1 MAKAEGNVMLEGS
14 LNNMTFYKKNGKN
27 FVRRKGGVSK
37 ERIATDPNY
46 VRTRENNNEFSLCTA
61 AGKTLRLALGSLVFK
76 AKDNRL
82 SGRMLQDMYKIKNFD
97 TVSPRGQRQVN
108 IGLTT
113 PEGKLALAGFDF
125 NANAR
130 LNNVLFAP
138 YELDIPSGKVTIA
151 DLIPLE
157 QLLYPQGATNVGLQ
171 CGILGID
178 FETGVSE
185 LVVSNVENLPI
196 NLTVSTVSLTP
207 TSVPVTTGVTLFL
220 MMISFY
226 QEVNGVQYSLKNEAY
241 DVVQIIEVV

>member
-1 MAKAEGNVMLEGS
+1 MAKAQGNVMLEGS

-82 SGRMLQDMYKIKNFD
+82 SGRMLQDMYRVKNFD
-97 TVSPRGQRQVN
+97 TVSPRGQRKVG

-113 PEGKLALAGFDF
+113 PDGKLALSGFDF
-125 NANAR
+125 NANAP
-130 LNNVLFAP
+130 LNNVLFAS
-138 YELDIPSGKVTIA
+138 YDLDTANGKVTIT

-157 QLLYPQGATNVGLQ
+157 QLLYPQGATNVSLQ
-171 CGILGID
+171 CGVLGID

-196 NLTVSTVSLTP
+196 NLTVTTVSLTP
-207 TSVPVTTGVTLFL
+207 TSMPVTTGVTLFL
-220 MMISFY
+220 MMVSFY

-241 DVVQIIEVV
+241 NVLQIIEVV